1 MRKGKGAAS
10 VNWLPLAAM
19 SRRFSPGGRERNI
32 RGKAVA
38 DQPLQTDLETGMT
51 ETETEANNQ
60 NTSGA
65 QARTGLRSAALF
77 GLVFLLA
84 LAFLA
89 SLALGSVNIPLGQV
103 ATILTGGAAEKDSWQ
118 SIILLFRLP
127 KAITAALAGAAL
139 AVAGLQMQTLF
150 RNPLADPY
158 VLGISSGASLGVA
171 AVVLASTSVLSGSEF
186 LAGLGLL
193 GNLSVVAAASLGA
206 GLVMLLVMLAARRV
220 STMTLLI
227 LGLMFGYA
235 AGAVVSI
242 LLHFSIAERI
252 QTYISWTF
260 GSFGGTTWS
269 ELKVYIPV
277 LAAALVVAQVMVK
290 PLNALLLGEKYARS
304 LGLNVGRA
312 RFWIILSASVLS
324 AAVTAFCGPI
334 GFIGIAVPHICR
346 SLLQTSDHRLLV
358 PASTLLGAALALA
371 ADLIAHVPYSSLVLP
386 LNAITSLIGAPIV
399 IWVIL
404 RRRNLQTTFSG

>member
-103 ATILTGGAAEKDSWQ
+103 AAILTGGAAEKDSWQ